1 VVKALKPPHFASTY
15 RLKKVKGS
23 YTKEAS
29 LRLGRVDTDYD
40 EGVDGFNIYNKLRFT
55 VGSGPQ
61 LGVDGGVIYRLK
73 VGGVTGVAVTG
84 SKGVSL

>member
-1 VVKALKPPHFASTY
+1 MRERMAL
-15 RLKKVKGS
+15 
-23 YTKEAS
+23 
-29 LRLGRVDTDYD
+29 
-40 EGVDGFNIYNKLRFT
+40 YNKLRFT